1 MELLYL
7 PVQFLLH
14 KISILGFFVRYRKK
28 GKLSQYK
35 NKYRILK
42 NLPQFEARYLD
53 STLEHL
59 SPSYCLKV
67 LHI

>member
-1 MELLYL
+1 MELYL

-28 GKLSQYK
+28 EKLSQYK

-42 NLPQFEARYLD
+42 NLPQFELFEAKYLD

-59 SPSYCLKV
+59 SPMC
-67 LHI
+67 

>member
-14 KISILGFFVRYRKK
+14 KISILGFFLDIEKK
-28 GKLSQYK
+28 EKPSQYK

-59 SPSYCLKV
+59 SPMCW
-67 LHI
+67 